1 MNARDIERIH
11 SAGLIDTRQR
21 DAIVAHFGLDDEKN
35 KLLQIISILGGL
47 LVSGGLL
54 LIIASNWDSI
64 PRLVR
69 IGMGVALMIGAH
81 WGGRRLGVTKPG
93 ESGPSHPALAAT
105 LHLIG
110 SMLFLANIAL
120 VGQVYHLSSRFPNA
134 LLLWLVGIAPL
145 PWVLRSKSQFVLFL
159 AAFGVWMGA
168 EMGHDDGW
176 LKFGGDARL
185 ILFFGIL
192 GLGFVGWGSLLR
204 RTGFSEFGPAAE
216 KFGLLTFHIASFPL
230 TLGFLYGA
238 QEVTSLG
245 MMLSIGGAIA
255 ACLTLLLGV
264 LRTPAI
270 ESGQWRIAWCGVLC
284 GLLGLSL
291 MGIFL
296 KTADTWHSHGHSGP
310 HWVTL
315 PLLIGVCL
323 IQAQVGLLMRSPF
336 LLNLAV
342 TFIGI
347 HLVSAYLQLFG
358 TMFDTGLVFL
368 TGGVLLILLSIFLE
382 RQRRKWMR
390 RMQAVPSTANP

>member
-1 MNARDIERIH
+1 MNARDIDRIH
-11 SAGLIDTRQR
+11 AAGLIDTRQR
-21 DAIVAHFGLDDEKN
+21 DAILAHFGLEDEKN

-47 LVSGGLL
+47 LVSGGIL

-69 IGMGVALMIGAH
+69 IGMGVALMLGAH
-81 WGGRRLGVTKPG
+81 WGGLRLGAAGPG
-93 ESGPSHPALAAT
+93 GSHARHPVLAAT

-120 VGQVYHLSSRFPNA
+120 VGQIYHLSSRFPNA

-145 PWVLRSKSQFVLFL
+145 PWVLRSKSQFILFL

-192 GLGFVGWGSLLR
+192 GLAFVGWGHILR
-204 RTGFSEFGPAAE
+204 RTGFAEFGPASE
-216 KFGLLTFHIASFPL
+216 KFGMLTFHIASFPL

-238 QEVTSLG
+238 KEVTSLG
-245 MMLSIGGAIA
+245 SMLSIGASVMAGLA
-255 ACLTLLLGV
+255 LVFGV
-264 LRTPAI
+264 LRSPAI
-270 ESGQWRIAWCGVLC
+270 ESRQWRMAWCGILC

-291 MGIFL
+291 FGIWV
-296 KTADTWHSHGHSGP
+296 KTEDAWNSHGHSGP

-390 RMQAVPSTANP
+390 RMQATPPSPNP